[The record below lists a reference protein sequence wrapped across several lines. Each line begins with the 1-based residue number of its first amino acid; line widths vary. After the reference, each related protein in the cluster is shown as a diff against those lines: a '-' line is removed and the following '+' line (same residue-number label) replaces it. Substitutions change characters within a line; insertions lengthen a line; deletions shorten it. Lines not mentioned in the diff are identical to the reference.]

1 MNRNKINKNKTK
13 YALFF
18 IVAFFISLFLINNYF
33 LDKNNKECK
42 IVENTKICYKINLF
56 KS

>member
-1 MNRNKINKNKTK
+1 MNKNKINKNKTQ
-13 YALFF
+13 LFIF
-18 IVAFFISLFLINNYF
+18 FVIVLSISLFLINNYF
-33 LDKNNKECK
+33 LDKNNKTCH

>member
-1 MNRNKINKNKTK
+1 MNRKKINKNKIK
-13 YALFF
+13 NFIFF
-18 IVAFFISLFLINNYF
+18 VIVLSICLFLINNYF
-33 LDKNNKECK
+33 LDKNNKECN